1 MSSRPDTTLPNE
13 MAPPEIATQRPRL
26 LSLDALRG
34 FDMLWIIGAAGIF
47 HQLFVWLKT
56 PWLGALDEQLKH
68 VPWDGLHAYDLIFP
82 LFMFLSG
89 VAIPFSFES
98 RLRQAGG
105 KRALA
110 GKIVSRTLILV
121 VLGMIYNGLLSDQ
134 PAVPRL
140 ASVLGQIGIAWGI
153 AATVYVLVPGTS
165 RRFAIAAA
173 IVGGITLLQLFVPVP
188 GHGAGVLTQEG
199 ALNAWLDRALLPG
212 RLHGKTFDPEGLLCV
227 LSASSVT
234 LAGAILGSSLQ
245 RASAFTWRMVGCQC
259 FAGVALIAVAALAWK
274 LGYPPI
280 KALWTGTFD
289 LFAIGISVLLF
300 ALFFAVIDVLRVQ
313 RWAFPLQV
321 IGMNALTIYL
331 LTRFFDFKP
340 AAAFLF
346 GRLAHSVGDAGPVVL
361 AAGTLLIEWV
371 LLWFL
376 YRKKIFLRV

>member
-1 MSSRPDTTLPNE
+1 MSSPLDTTLPNE
-13 MAPPEIATQRPRL
+13 MAPPELAPRPRL

-34 FDMLWIIGAAGIF
+34 FDMLWIIGAAGVF
-47 HQLFVWLKT
+47 HQLFLWLKT

-98 RLRQAGG
+98 RLRREGG

-121 VLGMIYNGLLSDQ
+121 VLGMIYNGALSDQ
-134 PAVPRL
+134 PTVPRF

-153 AATVYVLVPGTS
+153 AATVYVLVPCS
-165 RRFAIAAA
+165 SWRRV
-173 IVGGITLLQLFVPVP
+173 IVATIIVAITLLQLFVPVP

-212 RLHGKTFDPEGLLCV
+212 RLHGKTFDPEGLLCI

-234 LAGAILGSSLQ
+234 LAGAILGSYLQ
-245 RASAFTWRMVGCQC
+245 RAGAYAWRMVGCQC
-259 FAGVALIAVAALAWK
+259 LAGSTLIAAAALAWK

-289 LFAIGISVLLF
+289 LFAIGISLLLF

-313 RWAFPLQV
+313 RWAFPLRV

-331 LTRFFDFKP
+331 LARFFDFKP
-340 AAAFLF
+340 AAALLF
-346 GRLAHSVGDAGPVVL
+346 GRLAHSLGDAGPVVL
-361 AAGTLLIEWV
+361 AVGTLLIEWV

-376 YRKKIFLRV
+376 YRKRIFFRV